1 MSSGATCAVV
11 LVVLIFAAVVG
22 MRCVT
27 LMFAAAFV
35 LKPQFNHG
43 IRGV

>member
-11 LVVLIFAAVVG
+11 LVVLIVAAVVG

-27 LMFAAAFV
+27 LRFAAAFE

-43 IRGV
+43 NRGV